1 MTNQCPM
8 TNARSDA
15 SHAVASGLKARHSP
29 AWGEAPGHRP
39 SNEASPVGARGCV
52 GFTRSELIYMLAT
65 IALLCVLAMSG
76 LRSARV
82 KAMVGKCMSQQK
94 STFMG
99 LHSYATA
106 HDGKFPTSVPV
117 ENLRTAQGPA
127 DAVLVL
133 YFRAAAKEIDFPGSL
148 WCPGEAERKFSTN
161 WVTLSRS
168 NISFFLSLDAQR
180 DSPEM
185 ILMGDRH
192 FEPQPSRSG
201 TRLELTRASQ
211 VRWGRAP
218 HDGIGHVTLAD
229 GSVQRSSTDLA
240 KFVTP
245 SLARTPTNRLEFP

>member
-1 MTNQCPM
+1 MPNGL
-8 TNARSDA
+8 A
-15 SHAVASGLKARHSP
+15 SIPQTLVSGLKARHLS
-29 AWGEAPGHRP
+29 AWGEAPGQRTR
-39 SNEASPVGARGCV
+39 NQVSPVGARGRA
-52 GFTRSELIYMLAT
+52 GFTRSELLFMLAT
-65 IALLCVLAMSG
+65 VAVLCGLAVSG
-76 LRSARV
+76 LRGARST
-82 KAMVGKCMSQQK
+82 AMVGKCMSQQK
-94 STFMG
+94 ATFVG
-99 LHSYATA
+99 LHTYASA

-117 ENLRTAQGPA
+117 EDFRAAQGPA
-127 DAVLVL
+127 DSILVL
-133 YFRAAAKEIDFPGSL
+133 YFRAAAKELDFPGWL
-148 WCPGEAERKFSTN
+148 WYPGEAERKFSTN
-161 WVTLSRS
+161 WATLSRS